1 MIPLK
6 QEDTL
11 DRKVLPIPRQK
22 QPFTPELDIR
32 DHREPF
38 EALRPVSPPTGAPNI
53 LTIVLDDV
61 GFGASSCF
69 GGSCRMSTAERL
81 AQSGLR
87 YSRFHTTGLCSP
99 TRQALL
105 TGRNPH
111 SIGMGSIPEMATNV
125 PGYNSQRP
133 AAAATIA
140 RILSLNGYATGA
152 FGKMHQT
159 PAAEITS
166 TRRI

>member
-1 MIPLK
+1 
-6 QEDTL
+6 
-11 DRKVLPIPRQK
+11 
-22 QPFTPELDIR
+22 
-32 DHREPF
+32 
-38 EALRPVSPPTGAPNI
+38 
-53 LTIVLDDV
+53 
-61 GFGASSCF
+61 
-69 GGSCRMSTAERL
+69 MSTAERL

-105 TGRNPH
+105 TGRTPH

-125 PGYNSQRP
+125 LGYNSQRP

-159 PAAEITS
+159 PAAEISPQGPFERWPTGEGFDRFYGFLGAEADHFNPS
-166 TRRI
+166 DLISGVTQVDPPRSAEEGYHLSEDLLWRLPRAAARA